1 MKKAYIKPEIMF
13 EDFTLTTNIAAGCE
27 VKTNTPT
34 QGTCGLP
41 MSNGGSVF
49 VDSTTG
55 CNIPVGNNA
64 YNNTCYDVPTP
75 DNTLFHS

>member
-34 QGTCGLP
+34 QGVCGIEYG
-41 MSNGGSVF
+41 NFVVF
-49 VDSTTG
+49 TEKMTG
-55 CNIPVGNNA
+55 CTLKQDSIE
-64 YNNTCYDVPTP
+64 NTCYDVPTP
-75 DNTLFHS
+75 DNNLFNS